1 MELLYPL
8 SSELMTFVHLLN
20 HTIETDLR
28 RECDLN
34 LVQYRTLSCLK
45 QAGEIEEA
53 RVARALAVSA
63 SRLSQALGELAKL
76 DYVRSRT
83 YRGPTKLI
91 RLSDRG
97 MRALADAD
105 LVLIE
110 ACNAVF
116 GPLGHELG
124 SAIKAGSMLTNQRHG
139 IVRIENG
146 AFFEEHACFEA
157 FLEAERITRRAT
169 SDFGLTYTQFRI
181 MFELLVKG
189 PLTKSH
195 LAKELKLTPSVV
207 SDTCRKLS
215 EQDLVTD
222 THARKDRR
230 VHTIALTEIGRDLV
244 EKTAVHVDRRNF
256 EDLRPSSDGERT
268 LYQQM
273 ADIIVRER

>member
-105 LVLIE
+105 LVLI
-110 ACNAVF
+110 
-116 GPLGHELG
+116 
-124 SAIKAGSMLTNQRHG
+124 
-139 IVRIENG
+139 
-146 AFFEEHACFEA
+146 
-157 FLEAERITRRAT
+157 
-169 SDFGLTYTQFRI
+169 
-181 MFELLVKG
+181 
-189 PLTKSH
+189 
-195 LAKELKLTPSVV
+195 
-207 SDTCRKLS
+207 
-215 EQDLVTD
+215 
-222 THARKDRR
+222 
-230 VHTIALTEIGRDLV
+230 
-244 EKTAVHVDRRNF
+244 
-256 EDLRPSSDGERT
+256 
-268 LYQQM
+268 
-273 ADIIVRER
+273 